1 MCVSS
6 SWLEIYSRL
15 VFKVFWDCMVGV
27 EWWFRVWGFFKFG
40 SGWFRIGLGCLFK
53 SVCVCVFACLLVACL
68 RACLRA
74 GWLAGWLACLLAW
87 PFKTE
92 IKKKKKTGKYS
103 SRSLATLK
111 SWNME
116 EYPLQCVET
125 YPIQKKTQKDNLPI
139 PMAGACFQKSPG
151 HTCETAKSSW
161 ASPLVLRPL
170 VRNHK
175 CAIHIV

>member
-6 SWLEIYSRL
+6 SWFEIYSRL

-74 GWLAGWLACLLAW
+74 GWLACLLAW

-92 IKKKKKTGKYS
+92 IKKKKRENTVAEALPRWRAEIWRNT
-103 SRSLATLK
+103 RS
-111 SWNME
+111 N
-116 EYPLQCVET
+116 
-125 YPIQKKTQKDNLPI
+125 
-139 PMAGACFQKSPG
+139 
-151 HTCETAKSSW
+151 
-161 ASPLVLRPL
+161 VLRLTPSKKKLRRTTCQSQWL
-170 VRNHK
+170 VHVFRNHLGTLVK
-175 CAIHIV
+175 QQSPHEQVLWFYDPW